1 MPASSIKSAVAIN
14 MTSDLHYTSSD
25 PDEQNH
31 IRNNLGITFGKI
43 PTRAR
48 TNIIGSKPQV
58 LDTLLSLS
66 KGREYR
72 SL

>member
-1 MPASSIKSAVAIN
+1 MPASSIKPAVAIN
-14 MTSDLHYTSSD
+14 MTSDLRYTSSD

-43 PTRAR
+43 TTRAR

-58 LDTLLSLS
+58 LAGYLAQSEQGS
-66 KGREYR
+66 
-72 SL
+72 